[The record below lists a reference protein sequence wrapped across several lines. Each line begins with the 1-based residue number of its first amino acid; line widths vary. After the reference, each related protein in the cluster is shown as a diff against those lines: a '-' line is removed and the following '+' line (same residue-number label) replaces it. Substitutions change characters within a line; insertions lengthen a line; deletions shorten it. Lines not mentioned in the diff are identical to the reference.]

1 MQRLLVLLVA
11 AAMVATGAWWMSR
24 NRVDRPR
31 QPVPQGAAAPAPG
44 AGSNDPATSPPVA
57 GSAAPATR
65 AATVAWI
72 AAPGRVEPLS
82 EEMRLGF
89 DLAGKIKEVLVEEG
103 DRVRQG
109 QVLARL
115 AADELPARVE
125 AAEQGLAASE
135 AAFAKVVAGARDMER
150 KEARAAVDEARAIL
164 DVARVENERRRRLL
178 SREVLSKEEAD
189 RAEREYRVA
198 SERLDA
204 ARQRFR
210 LVDDPTREE
219 DVKRAMAEVGQARAR
234 LEEARALAEKGV
246 IRSPIDGVVL
256 RKHRRAGEMVSVS
269 FDTPVVTVGDVS
281 RLRVRTDVDERDIDK
296 VAVGQKVLLMAE
308 AFGDRRF
315 VGHVSR
321 VAGILGKKNI
331 RTYDPAEKNDTRILE
346 TLVDVDE
353 PAALPVGL
361 RMDVFIL
368 TAPGGE
374 ANLPAYRP

>member
-1 MQRLLVLLVA
+1 MLLLVA

-24 NRVDRPR
+24 SGAGKARTPSPRVET
-31 QPVPQGAAAPAPG
+31 AAPAP
-44 AGSNDPATSPPVA
+44 APATPTAP
-57 GSAAPATR
+57 AAPA
-65 AATVAWI
+65 APAGQAGKATWV

-89 DLAGKIKEVLVEEG
+89 DLAGKIKDVLVEEG

-150 KEARAAVDEARAIL
+150 KEARAAVDEARAVL
-164 DVARVENERRRRLL
+164 DVARVEHERRRRLL

-189 RAEREYRVA
+189 RAEREYKVA
-198 SERLDA
+198 TERLDA

-219 DVKRAMAEVGQARAR
+219 DVKRALAEVGQARAR

-281 RLRVRTDVDERDIDK
+281 RLRVRADVDERDIDR
-296 VAVGQKVLLMAE
+296 VAVGQKALLMAE
-308 AFGDRRF
+308 AYGDRRF

-321 VAGILGKKNI
+321 VAGILGKKNV
-331 RTYDPAEKNDTRILE
+331 RTDDPAEKNDTRILE

-374 ANLPAYRP
+374 DSLPAYRP